1 MVKMCVLFA
10 RFILKDAQFVMKSKI
25 VIYLIIHRHE
35 IKKCHIH
42 IKGILYIVKYIGG
55 GGGGMGMPAITMT
68 GH

>member
-1 MVKMCVLFA
+1 MSGG
-10 RFILKDAQFVMKSKI
+10 R
-25 VIYLIIHRHE
+25 HRHE

>member
-1 MVKMCVLFA
+1 MSGG
-10 RFILKDAQFVMKSKI
+10 R
-25 VIYLIIHRHE
+25 HRHG

-55 GGGGMGMPAITMT
+55 GMGMPAITMT